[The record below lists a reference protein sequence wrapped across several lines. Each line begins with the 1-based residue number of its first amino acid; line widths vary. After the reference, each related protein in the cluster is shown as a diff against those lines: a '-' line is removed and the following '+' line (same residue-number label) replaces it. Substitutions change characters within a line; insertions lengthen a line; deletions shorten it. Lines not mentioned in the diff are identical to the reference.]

1 MDITVYLLLIAEA
14 ALALALLHLS
24 GVLKKPWHVLLSA
37 GLLAITFILR
47 GICLD
52 YETLDYQN
60 FLAVWVDFFRQNG
73 GLAAL
78 KESVGNYNVPYLTFL
93 ALFSQSAVKDLY
105 LIKLLSIFFDV
116 ILAWGVMRIA
126 GHFVKSAERQLLAFF
141 LVLFWPT
148 VILNGALWGQC
159 DSIYVAFA
167 VLSIAMALEDRPWLC
182 VTAMG
187 ACFAFKLQA
196 VFFIPSLLLF
206 LLRSKIQWKHLLA
219 FPVINVILV
228 LPAVIAGRGMWD
240 ALTVGLQETGSIG
253 DGLNYNSPS
262 VFAFFRNVANPTEAG
277 QFGILAA
284 ALVIAMVAV
293 VFFWKRKTAS
303 DLALLTGTVLLAV
316 AIPFFLPHMHDR
328 YFYGADMFSLALGCA
343 ALPLMPLAMLCEF
356 ASGLGYH
363 AYKASRFG
371 KHPACIGPAADAA
384 VPGVEAPAAD
394 AGPDAKSPDTTSS
407 DAATVA
413 ADLGMPF
420 HAFDLRDV
428 AQGGQIGDEIHG
440 SQVHSRP
447 TEYPPWYHRFLLQK
461 SFLRRCFRTP
471 RRRAV

>member
-1 MDITVYLLLIAEA
+1 MDITVYLLLLAEA
-14 ALALALLHLS
+14 LLALALLHLS

-37 GLLAITFILR
+37 GLLAAAFILR
-47 GICLD
+47 AVCLN
-52 YETLDYQN
+52 YETLDYQD
-60 FLAVWVDFFRQNG
+60 FLAVWVDYFRQNG

-116 ILAWGVMRIA
+116 ILAWSVMHIA
-126 GHFVKSAERQLLAFF
+126 GHFTKSAERRLLAFF

-148 VILNGALWGQC
+148 VVLNSALWGQC

-167 VLSIAMALEDRPWLC
+167 VMSVAMALEDRPWLS
-182 VTAMG
+182 VAAMG
-187 ACFAFKLQA
+187 ASFAFKLQA
-196 VFFIPSLLLF
+196 VFFIPALLLF
-206 LLRSKIQWKHLLA
+206 LLRGKIQWKHILV
-219 FPVINVILV
+219 FPLVNVILV
-228 LPAVIAGRGMWD
+228 LPAVLAGRGLWD

-284 ALVIAMVAV
+284 ALVIAMLAV

-303 DLALLTGTVLLAV
+303 DLALLMGTVMFAV

-343 ALPLMPLAMLCEF
+343 VLPLMPLALLCEF

-363 AYKASRFG
+363 AYLKMRYLLLMHWGSWALILVMGILLLGLIRELSKKPEPPKKSSSKKKSSPSKA
-371 KHPACIGPAADAA
+371 KKPAPKKKKA
-384 VPGVEAPAAD
+384 
-394 AGPDAKSPDTTSS
+394 
-407 DAATVA
+407 
-413 ADLGMPF
+413 
-420 HAFDLRDV
+420 
-428 AQGGQIGDEIHG
+428 
-440 SQVHSRP
+440 
-447 TEYPPWYHRFLLQK
+447 
-461 SFLRRCFRTP
+461 
-471 RRRAV
+471 

>member
-1 MDITVYLLLIAEA
+1 MHLVYGHSKLFYHFACLLVKIFFKIFDGGASFSVFSFSGGSVLDITVYLLLIAEA
-14 ALALALLHLS
+14 VLALALLHLS
-24 GVLKKPWHVLLSA
+24 GVLKKPWHVMLSA
-37 GLLAITFILR
+37 GLVALAFILR
-47 GICLD
+47 GVCLD
-52 YETLDYQN
+52 YETLDYQD
-60 FLAVWVDFFRQNG
+60 FLAAWVNFFRQNG
-73 GLAAL
+73 GLSAL

-126 GHFVKSAERQLLAFF
+126 GHFVRSAERQLLAFF

-206 LLRSKIQWKHLLA
+206 LMRGKIQWKHLLA

-262 VFAFFRNVANPTEAG
+262 VFAFFRNVSNPSEAG

-303 DLALLTGTVLLAV
+303 DLALLMGTVLLAV

-343 ALPLMPLAMLCEF
+343 ALPLIPLALLCEF

-363 AYKASRFG
+363 AYLKMRYLLLMHWGSWALMIVMGVLVLCLIRELSRKPEPPKKAST
-371 KHPACIGPAADAA
+371 KKKASSSKSKKPAPKKKKA
-384 VPGVEAPAAD
+384 
-394 AGPDAKSPDTTSS
+394 
-407 DAATVA
+407 
-413 ADLGMPF
+413 
-420 HAFDLRDV
+420 
-428 AQGGQIGDEIHG
+428 
-440 SQVHSRP
+440 
-447 TEYPPWYHRFLLQK
+447 
-461 SFLRRCFRTP
+461 
-471 RRRAV
+471 

>member
-1 MDITVYLLLIAEA
+1 MHLDCGHSKLFYHLEHLLVKLFLKFFGGGASFSVFLFSGGTDLDITVYLLLLAEA

-37 GLLAITFILR
+37 GLLALAFVLR

-52 YETLDYQN
+52 YETLDYQD
-60 FLAVWVDFFRQNG
+60 FLAVWVDYFRQNG

-78 KESVGNYNVPYLTFL
+78 KDSIGNYNVPYLTFL

-116 ILAWGVMRIA
+116 VLAWGVMRIA
-126 GHFVKSAERQLLAFF
+126 GHFVKTAERQLLAFF
-141 LVLFWPT
+141 LVLLWPT

-159 DSIYVAFA
+159 DSIYVSFA
-167 VLSIAMALEDRPWLC
+167 VLSVAMALENRPWLC

-196 VFFIPSLLLF
+196 VFFIPALLLF
-206 LLRSKIQWKHLLA
+206 LLRGKIQWKHLLA
-219 FPVINVILV
+219 FPIINVILV
-228 LPAVIAGRGMWD
+228 LPAVIEGRGLWD
-240 ALTVGLQETGSIG
+240 ALTVGMQETGSIG

-284 ALVIAMVAV
+284 ALVIAMLAV

-303 DLALLTGTVLLAV
+303 DLSLLMGTVLLAV

-343 ALPLMPLAMLCEF
+343 ALPLLPLALLCEF

-363 AYKASRFG
+363 AYLKMRYLLLMHWGSWALIIVMCMLVLGLIRELSKKPEPPKKSNMKTKSSASKTKKPEPKKKKA
-371 KHPACIGPAADAA
+371 
-384 VPGVEAPAAD
+384 
-394 AGPDAKSPDTTSS
+394 
-407 DAATVA
+407 
-413 ADLGMPF
+413 
-420 HAFDLRDV
+420 
-428 AQGGQIGDEIHG
+428 
-440 SQVHSRP
+440 
-447 TEYPPWYHRFLLQK
+447 
-461 SFLRRCFRTP
+461 
-471 RRRAV
+471 